1 VNLRSDG
8 QAQQNSGI
16 AALVQAEGRPCVV
29 LVRHG
34 QTAWNAEGRLQGQ
47 KDVDLNGCGLQQA
60 RSIAQL
66 LQRIPLAQIHCSDLK
81 RCVDTAREIATC
93 NVGSPRLL
101 STPLLREMALGIL
114 EGELKDS
121 QTTESA
127 SRYYRK
133 LCLDEINCRVPGGG
147 ESLKDVHRREATFF
161 ANTSDTLDAEAN
173 HVIVSHRNVNKMA
186 LKYLLGLSY
195 EEGFRV
201 EQENQRL
208 YLFFPR
214 STRLWSCW
222 VEQETCHLQPGLAFS
237 TEVYG

>member
-1 VNLRSDG
+1 MNLRSDS
-8 QAQQNSGI
+8 QAQQNNGI
-16 AALVQAEGRPCVV
+16 ADLVQAEGKPCVV

-60 RSIAQL
+60 RSIAQV
-66 LQRIPLAQIHCSDLK
+66 LQRIPIAQIYCSDLK

-93 NVGSPRLL
+93 NR
-101 STPLLREMALGIL
+101 
-114 EGELKDS
+114 
-121 QTTESA
+121 
-127 SRYYRK
+127 
-133 LCLDEINCRVPGGG
+133 RV
-147 ESLKDVHRREATFF
+147 ATFF
-161 ANTSDTLDAEAN
+161 DNTSDTLDAEAT
-173 HVIVSHRNVNKMA
+173 HVFVADRNVNKMA

-222 VEQETCHLQPGLAFS
+222 VEEGNCNPQPGLAFS